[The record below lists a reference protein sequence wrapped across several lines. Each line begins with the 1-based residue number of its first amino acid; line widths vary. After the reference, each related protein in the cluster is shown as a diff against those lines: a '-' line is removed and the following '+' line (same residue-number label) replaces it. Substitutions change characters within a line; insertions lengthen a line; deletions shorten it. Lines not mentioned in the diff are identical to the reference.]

1 MGKSLIRIV
10 RIFLGFQLCSI
21 QALVFA
27 SPAQLE
33 TTAQSSDRFLG
44 RLSEPAVHALIKSMR
59 SQFALENCLLHFELL
74 HSVVGIEGDKK
85 TKGLMLIAKSNA
97 FSGKRIYLHSEEQW
111 VEYIVLEGSCY
122 SIWKRDAQ
130 SPVFQVLEEALWFK
144 PLIEGVIFRP
154 VDLIMPYVQWHKYRY
169 EGPRVM
175 GLRSVVDDFIFM
187 PDEGM
192 AYAEHGMDAVRLS
205 IDRQYKGIRKVEY
218 LSGASILSTLSILG
232 VKKINGLWALSR
244 LSLERNG
251 SKTIFKLNEC
261 TPFSDFETDCYFD
274 PYNKNSP
281 SIAEYLE
288 SP

>member
-10 RIFLGFQLCSI
+10 RIFLGFHLCSI

-27 SPAQLE
+27 SPAQVK

-44 RLSEPAVHALIKSMR
+44 RLSESSVHALIESMR

-74 HSVVGIEGDKK
+74 HPVAGIEGDKK

-111 VEYIVLEGSCY
+111 VEYIVREGSGY

-130 SPVFQVLEEALWFK
+130 SPVFKVLEEALWFK
-144 PLIEGVIFRP
+144 PLIEGVMFRP
-154 VDLIMPYVQWHKYRY
+154 IDLIMPYVQWHKYRY

-192 AYAEHGMDAVRLS
+192 AYAEYGMDAVRLS
-205 IDRQYKGIRKVEY
+205 IDRKYKGIRKVEY

-251 SKTIFKLNEC
+251 SKMIFKLNEC
-261 TPFSDFETDCYFD
+261 TPFSNFETDFYFD
-274 PYNKNSP
+274 PYYKNIP

>member
-1 MGKSLIRIV
+1 MSKSLIRIV

-27 SPAQLE
+27 SPAQAKTIAE
-33 TTAQSSDRFLG
+33 PVDRFLD
-44 RLSEPAVHALIKSMR
+44 RLSESAVHALIENMR
-59 SQFALENCLLHFELL
+59 SQFALKNCLMHFELL

-85 TKGLMLIAKSNA
+85 TKGLMLIAKSDA
-97 FSGKRIYLHSEEQW
+97 FAGKRIYLRSEEQW
-111 VEYIVLEGSCY
+111 VEYIIREGLSY
-122 SIWKRDAQ
+122 NIWKRDAQ

-154 VDLIMPYVQWHKYRY
+154 VDLIMPYLQWHKYSY

-192 AYAEHGMDAVRLS
+192 AYAEHGIDAVRLS

-218 LSGASILSTLSILG
+218 LNGESILSTLSILG

-244 LSLERNG
+244 ISLERNG
-251 SKTIFKLNEC
+251 SKTIFKLNEY
-261 TPFSDFETDCYFD
+261 TPFSDFETHFYFN
-274 PYNKNSP
+274 PLNKNSP
-281 SIAEYLE
+281 SIVEYLE